1 MRLQFIF
8 HLVNLLQFIKVQLQ
22 SLLGLGEQIFLSTQ
36 ELRDHVSHFLPV
48 LQLLLKS
55 GVVVIQ
61 QTAGL
66 INLT

>member
-1 MRLQFIF
+1 MGLQFIF

-48 LQLLLKS
+48 LQLLLES
-55 GVVVIQ
+55 SVVVIQ